1 MTAFALILAAA
12 FVAVL
17 AVMSRQAA
25 RGLPR
30 SARLPMQWGFDGRPT
45 WRAPRDL
52 ALAFTPT
59 LAAITLFPTAL
70 LSLLGEAGQGLGSY
84 FGVLGC
90 MGVAW
95 VAAHALHLWLVARW
109 RRAEGV

>member
-17 AVMSRQAA
+17 AAMSRQAA
-25 RGLPR
+25 KGLPR

-70 LSLLGEAGQGLGSY
+70 APLLGEAGQGLGSY
-84 FGVLGC
+84 FGVLGF
-90 MGVAW
+90 MGAAW
-95 VAAHALHLWLVARW
+95 VAAHGLHLWLVARW
-109 RRAEGV
+109 RRAEGA

>member
-1 MTAFALILAAA
+1 MVLAAA

-17 AVMSRQAA
+17 AAMSLQAA
-25 RGLPR
+25 KRLPR

-70 LSLLGEAGQGLGSY
+70 APLLGEAGQGLGSY
-84 FGVLGC
+84 FGVLGF
-90 MGVAW
+90 MGAAW
-95 VAAHALHLWLVARW
+95 VAAHALHLRLVARW

>member
-1 MTAFALILAAA
+1 MTMFALILAAV

-17 AVMSRQAA
+17 AAMSRQAA

-45 WRAPRDL
+45 WRAPRDA
-52 ALAFTPT
+52 ALAFTPV
-59 LAAITLFPTAL
+59 LAAITLVPTAL
-70 LSLLGEAGQGLGSY
+70 LPLLGEEGQGLGPY
-84 FGVLGC
+84 FGVLSF

-95 VAAHALHLWLVARW
+95 VAAHALHLRLVARW

>member
-1 MTAFALILAAA
+1 
-12 FVAVL
+12 
-17 AVMSRQAA
+17 
-25 RGLPR
+25 
-30 SARLPMQWGFDGRPT
+30 MQWGFDGRPT

-70 LSLLGEAGQGLGSY
+70 LPLLGEAGRGLGLH
-84 FGVLGC
+84 FGVLSF

-95 VAAHALHLWLVARW
+95 VGAHALHLWLVARW

>member
-1 MTAFALILAAA
+1 MAAA

-17 AVMSRQAA
+17 AAMSRQAA

-70 LSLLGEAGQGLGSY
+70 LPLLGKAGRGLGLY
-84 FGVLGC
+84 FGVLSLMG
-90 MGVAW
+90 GVAW
-95 VAAHALHLWLVARW
+95 VAAHALYLWLVAQW
-109 RRAEGV
+109 RRSEGV